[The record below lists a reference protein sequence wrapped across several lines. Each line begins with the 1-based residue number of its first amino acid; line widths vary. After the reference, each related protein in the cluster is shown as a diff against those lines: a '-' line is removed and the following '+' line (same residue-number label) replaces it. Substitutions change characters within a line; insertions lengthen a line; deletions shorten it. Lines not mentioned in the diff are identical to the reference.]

1 MLCPKCGGEFPDG
14 AAFCPHCGAPVAKQE
29 EVPAEPVQP
38 AEASLRRGRIVHAGF
53 WLRFAAYLLDSIL
66 LGLTAGVL
74 ILGPLLE
81 HAGLSPDNPW
91 ILLTGSSRQILA
103 VQLLLIMVFWLYWA
117 LMESSPWQ
125 ATFGKKVFGIR
136 VIDLEG
142 QRISFA
148 RATGRYFAKI
158 LSSIFFIG
166 FVMAGFTH
174 AKQAL
179 HDMLAGTLVIRK
191 L

>member
-1 MLCPKCGGEFPDG
+1 LRCPKCGGEFPDG
-14 AAFCPHCGAPVAKQE
+14 AAFCPHCGAQVAKQE
-29 EVPAEPVQP
+29 EVPAEFGQP
-38 AEASLRRGRIVHAGF
+38 SEAKPRSVRVVYAGF

-66 LGLTAGVL
+66 LGLTAGAL
-74 ILGPLLE
+74 ILGPLLK

-91 ILLTGSSRQILA
+91 VLLTGSGQQILA

-117 LMESSPWQ
+117 SMESSPWQ

-142 QRISFA
+142 KRISFA

-166 FVMAGFTH
+166 FIMAGFTQ

-179 HDMLAGTLVIRK
+179 HDMLAGTLVVRN